1 MLNIMKAKDQEQI
14 KGIYYNEINGNV
26 YFVNKVEEDLVI
38 VSTVLIHNDCMIKVL
53 NDKKIIGLETFKE
66 FTLSGNYS
74 IEDINEI

>member
-1 MLNIMKAKDQEQI
+1 MKAKDQEQI
-14 KGIYYNEINGNV
+14 KGNYYNEINGNV

>member
-1 MLNIMKAKDQEQI
+1 MKAKDQEQI